1 MNHIAQFLLGEMRLS
16 AKKGHED
23 RTWRVTTVI
32 DTTGNHT
39 GHFDGVVRAW
49 PPWLPFTLVDVMVA
63 LQAPQGQD
71 PSPSA
76 SGSAGGWWPSADS
89 ISGNGLSWRE
99 PPGSPSL
106 PPGICQDPLPSRS
119 NSSAGSSC
127 LQSGL
132 WIRWGFCCTSVPV
145 CLIYSCYSPVTTD
158 PKRPPVNCPH
168 TELHLSLFPGNCC
181 SVAQSRLTLRP
192 HGRQHTRPACP
203 SPSPGVCPSSE
214 SIKSVMSSNHFI
226 SAVLFSFC
234 LQSFPS
240 PRFFPMS
247 WLFTSGDQSTGV
259 SASVLP
265 VSIHYSI
272 SFLGD
277 LPQNT
282 GCLQNCFPEP
292 GSYNLLETYFW
303 PGINSRHEDA
313 HLSVACDDSTVERH
327 HKTTG
332 VTQDCCKYP
341 WVTPFLLS
349 PILALF
355 SPILSP
361 FPSIHLS
368 NSASCT
374 CPARHKRWYL
384 SFITSVW
391 NSVWARD
398 ETDLTLDCDEDRHFS
413 LIMKN
418 IGSLGLLISI
428 NL

>member
-1 MNHIAQFLLGEMRLS
+1 MRLS

-89 ISGNGLSWRE
+89 ISGNVLAEESH
-99 PPGSPSL
+99 L
-106 PPGICQDPLPSRS
+106 AL
-119 NSSAGSSC
+119 
-127 LQSGL
+127 
-132 WIRWGFCCTSVPV
+132 PV
-145 CLIYSCYSPVTTD
+145 CLQGYAKTHFPQGQTALQGHPASRAVSGSAEAFAARLFLSAWSTPVTALWLLI
-158 PKRPPVNCPH
+158 PRGPPVNCPH

-181 SVAQSRLTLRP
+181 SVAQSRPTLRP
-192 HGRQHTRPACP
+192 HGRQHTRPPCP

-282 GCLQNCFPEP
+282 GCLQNCFQNEDPTICWRHTFDQ
-292 GSYNLLETYFW
+292 GSIV
-303 PGINSRHEDA
+303 G
-313 HLSVACDDSTVERH
+313 
-327 HKTTG
+327 
-332 VTQDCCKYP
+332 
-341 WVTPFLLS
+341 
-349 PILALF
+349 
-355 SPILSP
+355 
-361 FPSIHLS
+361 
-368 NSASCT
+368 
-374 CPARHKRWYL
+374 
-384 SFITSVW
+384 
-391 NSVWARD
+391 
-398 ETDLTLDCDEDRHFS
+398 
-413 LIMKN
+413 MKMH
-418 IGSLGLLISI
+418 I
-428 NL
+428 